1 MRTSAHARRRRAL
14 GLVLALLGVAGCTAG
29 SAAVP
34 SGRLRVDVVGDS
46 ITEAHSPDFDGGEI
60 GPDSWADEA
69 NELGA
74 VVVGGWAHA
83 GATTADMLAGLEHG
97 SIPSADVLVI
107 MAGNNDVDRHVPTAA
122 IEDNLRLIAA
132 LVPGRRV
139 VLSTLAPEDAVASA
153 VQAVNSQLPTLA
165 RAEGW
170 ALIDPMTAIRAPDGK
185 YLPGMTSDGVHPTRR
200 AASLIA
206 LALQPALTG

>member
-1 MRTSAHARRRRAL
+1 MTGYARQCRRL
-14 GLVLALLGVAGCTAG
+14 GMVLALLGVAACTAG
-29 SAAVP
+29 STSVP
-34 SGRLRVDVVGDS
+34 TGRSRVVVVGDS

-60 GPDSWADEA
+60 GPDSWAAEA

-74 VVVGGWAHA
+74 TVVGGWAHA
-83 GATTADMLAGLEHG
+83 GATTADMIAGLQHG
-97 SIPSADVLVI
+97 SIPAGDVLVV
-107 MAGNNDVDRHVPTAA
+107 MAGNNDVDRHVPVAA

-139 VLSTLAPEDAVASA
+139 VLSTLAPEDAVAPA
-153 VQAVNSQLPTLA
+153 VQAVNSRLPALA

-170 ALIDPMTAIRAPDGK
+170 TLLDPMTAIRAPDGK
-185 YLPGMTSDGVHPTRR
+185 YLPGMTVDGVHPTQR
-200 AASLIA
+200 AAHLIA